1 MTTLGCERFEE
12 ICALV
17 AAGAALPEEEQALQ
31 THLAEGCLAC
41 AAAHREL
48 RETVAHL
55 SKTFTPVAPPPTVR
69 SRLLDAISREA
80 EVTPGTPMARPSKLR
95 QGFPKIPWP
104 WAAGWALAAGLAM
117 ILLWNTNIQREAA
130 IRYEDKIHSL
140 RLTLEEKEKALQLIQ
155 ARQTQ
160 TVQLAGLPPSPNAFG
175 KVFWNQKA
183 NAGILVAFDLPP
195 LPEGKVYQLW
205 AIQGAVPVDAGVFS
219 LDTAGTAALRLKP
232 LPDPRQTV
240 QLFAITVEPAG
251 GSPQPTGAM
260 YLKGTGVS
268 F

>member
-12 ICALV
+12 VCALV
-17 AAGAALPEEEQALQ
+17 AVGAALPEEEQALRA
-31 THLAEGCLAC
+31 HLDEGCPAC
-41 AAAHREL
+41 NAAYREL
-48 RETVAHL
+48 RETTAHL
-55 SKTFTPVAPPPTVR
+55 PKTLTPISPPPTVR
-69 SRLLDAISREA
+69 LRLLDAIVREA
-80 EVTPGTPMARPSKLR
+80 EVTPRTPILQPPKLR
-95 QGFPKIPWP
+95 RRVLQIPWP
-104 WAAGWALAAGLAM
+104 WAAGWALAAALGVM
-117 ILLWNTNIQREAA
+117 LLWNTNTQREAA
-130 IRYEDKIHSL
+130 LRYEDKIHSL
-140 RLTLEEKEKALQLIQ
+140 RLTLEEKEKALELIQ

-183 NAGILVAFDLPP
+183 NAGVLVAFDLPP

-205 AIQGAVPVDAGVFS
+205 AIQGAVPVDAGVFFP
-219 LDTAGTAALRLKP
+219 DPEGTAALRVKP
-232 LPDPRQTV
+232 LSDPRQTI

-251 GSPQPTGAM
+251 GSPQPTGEM